1 MKKNYNSIV
10 AVIGILFIIGFIYA
24 TMMPQWISK
33 EEEALAE
40 FSTERAFDQVRIIAQ
55 KPHYVGSTN
64 HELVANYLKLE
75 LNRIGLETSIQE
87 GFTLNDKG
95 LLVKSK
101 NILARI
107 KGTNNSKAL
116 LLLSHYDS
124 APHSF
129 SKGASDDASGVATIL
144 EGVRAF
150 LYAKQP
156 HKNDIIILFS
166 DAEELGLN
174 GAALFVN
181 QHPWAK
187 DVGLVLNFEARGS
200 SGPSYMLMET
210 NGGNQALI
218 KEFKNAK
225 AAYPVSNS
233 LMYSIY
239 KMLPNDTDLT
249 VFREQGNIQG
259 FNFAFID
266 GHYNYHTQ
274 QDDIQHLSK
283 RTLKH
288 QGTYLMPLLKYF
300 SNIDLN
306 QTVTTED
313 NVYFNIPFSFISY
326 PFAWVFPMTVIAFGL
341 LVLFIFIGK
350 AKRVISFREMFK
362 GFVPLLGSVIIS
374 GLVTFLG
381 WKIFL
386 EVYPQYNDLLNGFTY
401 NGHAYIAGFVLLSI
415 AICFAFYHHFSETKT
430 TMQHYVAPLLLWI
443 VVNGFLANSL
453 TGAGFLIIPVY
464 FGIILFGIYVLTQG
478 SSLGLN
484 LIFSIPAL
492 IIIAPFIQMFP
503 VGLGLK
509 ILFGSAILTVLA
521 FGLLLPVFGSFAKKG
536 AWTLFFFAA
545 SIVCF
550 VYAGYHSGYEKGK
563 AKSNSLLY
571 VYNADTDSAVWTTY
585 DVNLDDWTKTYL
597 GQTSQK
603 AVGLNKLPIYSK
615 YNSGFT
621 YSAIAPKLDVP
632 KPTIS
637 FLKDSVIGNR
647 RYMKIQISP
656 NRKVN
661 RYDVFANPKMVFY
674 DFKANGMTTSGAKGR
689 ILERDGM
696 KILCYYVVRNE
707 PLTLEFNIHK
717 STAFD
722 MDLIESSFDLM
733 TNPLFKIKPRSDWM
747 MPTPFVLNDAV
758 LIQQKIKRFTAPVK
772 PIVTAPVK
780 DSTLVVKDSLKPV
793 IKPIIKPVVKPTVTP
808 E

>member
-1 MKKNYNSIV
+1 MRKNPTSILAFV
-10 AVIGILFIIGFIYA
+10 CVLAILGIIYA
-24 TMMPQWISK
+24 TMMPQWVSK
-33 EEEALAE
+33 NEEALAE
-40 FSTERAFDQVRIIAQ
+40 FSTDRAFNQVKIIAQ

-144 EGVRAF
+144 EGIRAF
-150 LYAKQP
+150 LYSKNPQ
-156 HKNDIIILFS
+156 KNDIIILFS

-210 NGGNQALI
+210 NKGNQALV
-218 KEFKNAK
+218 KEFANAK
-225 AAYPVSNS
+225 AKYPVSNS

-274 QDDIQHLSK
+274 QDDIQHLNK
-283 RTLKH
+283 TTLSH

-306 QTVTTED
+306 STQTTED
-313 NVYFNIPFSFISY
+313 NVYFSVPFGFINY
-326 PFAWVFPMTVIAFGL
+326 PFAWVFPMSLIALGL
-341 LVLFIFIGK
+341 LILFIFIGK
-350 AKRVISFREMFK
+350 AKRVITFREIFR
-362 GFVPLLGSVIIS
+362 GFVPLIGSIVIA

-381 WKIFL
+381 WKIIL
-386 EVYPQYNDLLNGFTY
+386 EAYPQYSDLLNGFTY
-401 NGHAYIAGFVLLSI
+401 NGHAYIGAFVTLTI
-415 AICFAFYHHFSETKT
+415 AICFAFYNRFSEAKI
-430 TMQHYVAPLLLWI
+430 TMNHFVAPLLLWI
-443 VVNGFLANSL
+443 IINLFLANSL

-464 FGIILFGIYVLTQG
+464 FGILLFGIFVITQHY
-478 SSLGLN
+478 SLGLN
-484 LIFSIPAL
+484 LLSSIPAL
-492 IIIAPFIQMFP
+492 AIVAPFIVMFP
-503 VGLGLK
+503 IGLGLK
-509 ILFGSAILTVLA
+509 ILFGSAILTVLL
-521 FGLLLPVFGSFAKKG
+521 FGLLLPIFGSFFRKG
-536 AWTLFFFAA
+536 VWAILFFIT
-545 SIVCF
+545 SIALF
-550 VYAGYHSGYEKGK
+550 VYAGYNSGYEYGK

-571 VYNADTDSAVWTTY
+571 VYNANTDSAVWTTY
-585 DVNLDDWTKTYL
+585 DVNLDEWTKTYL
-597 GQTSQK
+597 GEKNQK
-603 AVGLNKLPIYSK
+603 AVGLNSLPLASK
-615 YNSGFT
+615 YNSTFT
-621 YSAIAPKLDVP
+621 YSAIAPNIAIP
-632 KPTIS
+632 KPTIE
-637 FLKDSVIGNR
+637 FLKDSVIGNN
-647 RYMKIQISP
+647 RYLKIKITP

-661 RYDVFANPKMVFY
+661 RYDIYANPKMTFY
-674 DFKANGMTTSGAKGR
+674 NFKANGVSTSGQKTNS
-689 ILERDGM
+689 LERDDI
-696 KILCYYVVRNE
+696 KILCYYVVGNE
-707 PLTLEFNIHK
+707 PLVMDFYINK
-717 STAFD
+717 SSVFD

-733 TNPLFKIKPRSDWM
+733 TNPLLNVKPRSDWM
-747 MPTPFVLNDAV
+747 MPTPFVLNDAT
-758 LIQQKIKRFTAPVK
+758 LIQQKIKRYTAPLNV
-772 PIVTAPVK
+772 PIETAPVK
-780 DSTLVVKDSLKPV
+780 DSTITAIDTLKQ
-793 IKPIIKPVVKPTVTP
+793 VVKPQ
-808 E
+808 

>member
-1 MKKNYNSIV
+1 MKKNHNSIL
-10 AVIGILFIIGFIYA
+10 AVLCILVILAIIYA
-24 TMMPQWISK
+24 SMMPQWISK
-33 EEEALAE
+33 NEEALAE
-40 FSTERAFDQVRIIAQ
+40 FSTERALNQVEIIAQ

-64 HELVANYLKLE
+64 HELVANYLTLE

-95 LLVKSK
+95 LLVNSK

-107 KGTNNSKAL
+107 KGTQNTKAL

-181 QHPWAK
+181 KHPWAK
-187 DVGLVLNFEARGS
+187 DVGLVLNFEARGT

-210 NGGNQALI
+210 NQGNQALV
-218 KEFKNAK
+218 KEFSKAK
-225 AAYPVSNS
+225 ATYPVSNS

-274 QDDIQHLSK
+274 QDDVKHLSK
-283 RTLKH
+283 TTLAH

-306 QTVTTED
+306 ATTTAAD
-313 NVYFNIPFSFISY
+313 DVYFSIPFSFISY
-326 PFAWVFPMTVIAFGL
+326 PFSWVAPMTIIALGL
-341 LVLFIFIGK
+341 LILFIFIGK
-350 AKRVISFREMFK
+350 AKRVINFRDIFK
-362 GFVPLLGSVIIS
+362 GFVPLLGSITIA
-374 GLVTFLG
+374 GLVSFLG
-381 WKIFL
+381 WKIL
-386 EVYPQYNDLLNGFTY
+386 LQIYPQYNDLLNGFTY
-401 NGHAYIAGFVLLSI
+401 NGHAYIGAFVTLSI
-415 AICFAFYHHFSETKT
+415 AICFAFYHHFSETKS
-430 TMQHYVAPLLLWI
+430 TMNHFVAPLLLWI
-443 VVNGFLANSL
+443 IINAFLANSL

-464 FGIILFGIYVLTQG
+464 FGIILFGIYVLTQH
-478 SSLGLN
+478 SSLGIN
-484 LIFSIPAL
+484 LLFCIPAL
-492 IIIAPFIQMFP
+492 AIVTPFIVMFP
-503 VGLGLK
+503 IGLGLK

-521 FGLLLPVFGSFAKKG
+521 FGLLLPIFGAFIKKG
-536 AWTLFFFAA
+536 FWTMFFFAT
-545 SIVCF
+545 SIGCF
-550 VYAGYHSGYEKGK
+550 IYAGYHSGYEPGQ

-571 VYNADTDSAVWTTY
+571 VYNANTNSSIWTTY
-585 DVNLDDWTKTYL
+585 DTNLDDWTKSYV
-597 GQTSQK
+597 GEKNQK
-603 AVGLNKLPIYSK
+603 AVGLNSLPLSSK

-621 YSAIAPKLDVP
+621 YSAIAPTIALA
-632 KPTIS
+632 KPGIS
-637 FLKDSVIGNR
+637 FLKDSVVGNN
-647 RYMKIQISP
+647 RYLKIKITP

-661 RYDVFANPKMVFY
+661 RYDIFANPKMTFFN
-674 DFKANGMTTSGAKGR
+674 FKANGVSTSGQKGNR
-689 ILERDGM
+689 LEREDGV

-707 PLTLEFNIHK
+707 PLLLEFYINK
-717 STAFD
+717 ATVLD
-722 MDLIESSFDLM
+722 MDLIESSFDLL
-733 TNPLFKIKPRSDWM
+733 TNPLLKVKPRSNWM

-758 LIQQKIKRFTAPVK
+758 LIQQKIKKETAPVTT
-772 PIVTAPVK
+772 PVPVTTAK
-780 DSTLVVKDSLKPV
+780 QNSTVAKDSLTT
-793 IKPIIKPVVKPTVTP
+793 VVKPL
-808 E
+808 

>member
-1 MKKNYNSIV
+1 MRKNPTSILAFV
-10 AVIGILFIIGFIYA
+10 CVLAILGIIYA
-24 TMMPQWISK
+24 TMMPQWVSK
-33 EEEALAE
+33 NEEALAE
-40 FSTERAFDQVRIIAQ
+40 FSTERAFNQVKIIAQ

-144 EGVRAF
+144 EGIRAF
-150 LYAKQP
+150 LYSKNPQ
-156 HKNDIIILFS
+156 KNDIIILFS

-210 NGGNQALI
+210 NKGNQALV
-218 KEFKNAK
+218 KEFANAK
-225 AAYPVSNS
+225 AKYPVSNS

-274 QDDIQHLSK
+274 QDDIQHLNK
-283 RTLKH
+283 TTLSH

-306 QTVTTED
+306 STQTTED
-313 NVYFNIPFSFISY
+313 NVYFSVPFGFINY
-326 PFAWVFPMTVIAFGL
+326 PFAWVFPMSLIALGL
-341 LVLFIFIGK
+341 LILFIFIGK
-350 AKRVISFREMFK
+350 AKRVITFREIFR
-362 GFVPLLGSVIIS
+362 GFVPLIGSIVIA

-381 WKIFL
+381 WKIIL
-386 EVYPQYNDLLNGFTY
+386 EAYPQYSDLLNGFTY
-401 NGHAYIAGFVLLSI
+401 NGHAYIGAFVTLTI
-415 AICFAFYHHFSETKT
+415 AICFAFYNRFSEAKI
-430 TMQHYVAPLLLWI
+430 TMNHFVAPLLLWI
-443 VVNGFLANSL
+443 IINLFLANSL

-464 FGIILFGIYVLTQG
+464 FGILLFGIFVITQHY
-478 SSLGLN
+478 SLGLN
-484 LIFSIPAL
+484 LLFSIPAL
-492 IIIAPFIQMFP
+492 AIVAPFIIMFP
-503 VGLGLK
+503 IGLGLK
-509 ILFGSAILTVLA
+509 ILFGSAILTVLL
-521 FGLLLPVFGSFAKKG
+521 FGLLLPIFGSFFRKG
-536 AWTLFFFAA
+536 VWTILFFIT
-545 SIVCF
+545 SIAFF
-550 VYAGYHSGYEKGK
+550 VYAGYNSGYEYGK

-571 VYNADTDSAVWTTY
+571 VYNANTNSAVWTTY
-585 DVNLDDWTKTYL
+585 DVNLDEWTKTYL
-597 GQTSQK
+597 GEKNQK
-603 AVGLNKLPIYSK
+603 AVGLNGLPLASK
-615 YNSGFT
+615 YNSTFT
-621 YSAIAPKLDVP
+621 YSAIAPNIAIP
-632 KPTIS
+632 KPTIE
-637 FLKDSVIGNR
+637 FLKDSVIGNN
-647 RYMKIQISP
+647 RYLKIKITP

-661 RYDVFANPKMVFY
+661 RYDIYANPKMTFY
-674 DFKANGMTTSGAKGR
+674 NFKANGVSTSGQKGNR
-689 ILERDGM
+689 LERDDM
-696 KILCYYVVRNE
+696 KILCYYVVGNE
-707 PLTLEFNIHK
+707 PLVMDFYINK
-717 STAFD
+717 SSVFG

-733 TNPLFKIKPRSDWM
+733 TNPLLNVKPRSDWM
-747 MPTPFVLNDAV
+747 MPTPFVLNDAI
-758 LIQQKIKRFTAPVK
+758 LIQQKIERYTAPVNVS
-772 PIVTAPVK
+772 IETAPVK
-780 DSTLVVKDSLKPV
+780 DSTITAIDTLKQ
-793 IKPIIKPVVKPTVTP
+793 VVKP

>member
-1 MKKNYNSIV
+1 MKKNPTSIL
-10 AVIGILFIIGFIYA
+10 AFLCILAILGIIYA
-24 TMMPQWISK
+24 TMMPQWVSK
-33 EEEALAE
+33 NEEALAE
-40 FSTERAFDQVRIIAQ
+40 FSTERALNQVAIISQ

-144 EGVRAF
+144 EGIRAF
-150 LYAKQP
+150 LYAKQS

-210 NGGNQALI
+210 NKGNEALVN
-218 KEFKNAK
+218 EFSNAK
-225 AAYPVSNS
+225 AKYPVSNS

-274 QDDIQHLSK
+274 QDDIQHLNK
-283 RTLKH
+283 TTLTH
-288 QGTYLMPLLKYF
+288 QGAYLMPLLKYF

-306 QTVTTED
+306 STQTTQD
-313 NVYFNIPFSFISY
+313 NVYFSVPFGFINY
-326 PFAWVFPMTVIAFGL
+326 PFAWVFPMTVIALGL
-341 LVLFIFIGK
+341 LILFIFIGK
-350 AKRVISFREMFK
+350 AKRVITFREIFR
-362 GFVPLLGSVIIS
+362 GFVPLLGSLLIA

-381 WKIFL
+381 WKILL
-386 EVYPQYNDLLNGFTY
+386 EAYPQYNDLLNGFTY
-401 NGHAYIAGFVLLSI
+401 NGHAYIGAFVTLSI
-415 AICFAFYHHFSETKT
+415 AICFAFYHHFSEGKI
-430 TMQHYVAPLLLWI
+430 TMNHFVAPLLLWI
-443 VVNGFLANSL
+443 VINAFLANSL

-464 FGIILFGIYVLTQG
+464 FGILLFGIFVITQHY
-478 SSLGLN
+478 SLGLN
-484 LIFSIPAL
+484 LLFSIPAL
-492 IIIAPFIQMFP
+492 AIVAPFIIMFP

-509 ILFGSAILTVLA
+509 ILYGSAVLTVLL
-521 FGLLLPVFGSFAKKG
+521 FGLLLPLFGSFIRKG
-536 AWTLFFFAA
+536 AWTMFFFII
-545 SIVCF
+545 SIGFF
-550 VYAGYHSGYEKGK
+550 VYAGYHSGYQRGE

-571 VYNADTDSAVWTTY
+571 VYNADNDSAVWTTY
-585 DVNLDDWTKTYL
+585 DTNLDDWTKTYI
-597 GQTSQK
+597 GNTNQK
-603 AVGLNKLPIYSK
+603 AVGLNSLPIASK
-615 YNSGFT
+615 YNSTFT
-621 YSAIAPKLDVP
+621 YSAIAPKVAVP
-632 KPTIS
+632 KPTIE
-637 FLKDSVIGNR
+637 FIKDSVIGNN
-647 RYMKIQISP
+647 RYLKIRITP

-661 RYDVFANPKMVFY
+661 RYDIFANPKMTFY
-674 DFKANGMTTSGAKGR
+674 NFKANGVSTSGAKGNR
-689 ILERDGM
+689 LERDDI
-696 KILCYYVVRNE
+696 KILCYYVVGNE
-707 PLTLEFNIHK
+707 PLVLDFYINK
-717 STAFD
+717 SSVFD

-733 TNPLFKIKPRSDWM
+733 TNPLFQIKPRSDWM

-758 LIQQKIKRFTAPVK
+758 LIQQKIKRYTAPLA
-772 PIVTAPVK
+772 PIETAPIK
-780 DSTLVVKDSLKPV
+780 DSVVVAKDTL
-793 IKPIIKPVVKPTVTP
+793 IPVVKP